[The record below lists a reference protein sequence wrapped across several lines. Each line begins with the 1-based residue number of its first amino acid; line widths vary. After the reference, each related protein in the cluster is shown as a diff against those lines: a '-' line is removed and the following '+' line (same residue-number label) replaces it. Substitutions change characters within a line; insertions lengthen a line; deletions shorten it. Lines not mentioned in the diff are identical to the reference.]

1 MRIAS
6 GMRVGERTMAR
17 NRRPAMIASLGT
29 DVEVDAAVKAVVN
42 ARVPGGVRALV
53 AGLGSDDQQAISD
66 SYANLFYLEDNLG
79 EPFERLAEEA
89 GIAEALRKRYRL
101 KFESLMAS
109 R

>member
-1 MRIAS
+1 
-6 GMRVGERTMAR
+6 MAR

-89 GIAEALRKRYRL
+89 GIAEARRKRYR
-101 KFESLMAS
+101 KGFESLMAS